1 MNEEAKKAVEDLKS
15 SVIETVTPAV
25 TEDVVKRLMEELP
38 LRKDLFGAGNSADA
52 EKREQKQA
60 AAGALQKLGKGE
72 VKALTAGG
80 STSGTELV
88 PTYVTSEI
96 VRVAEQNGLTRR
108 FGRKIP
114 MQGAKV
120 NFPTADSVTAY
131 RVNEGSKVTSSQ
143 PTTGT
148 LAMSS
153 KTVGVL
159 IPFSR
164 KLLQNATV
172 QTVDMLN
179 MLAGEALAKLEDKW
193 ALLGLTS
200 GEGVLQHASV
210 PGVTMSTG
218 NTTYAKATPE
228 HLLDVI
234 DKVDDNVVLNPQNSL
249 RWILSLSMLN
259 AFRKQRA
266 AVGADLQG
274 FLFQGFA
281 GQTPP
286 TMWDIPYSLSPIM
299 PKTSDVSQTSTKFMA
314 LVDFAN
320 IYLGDDQQYSL
331 EISEQ
336 ATITDT
342 DGSTLINL
350 FEQNMVA
357 LKVTGEIDIQLA
369 NPSKAFAYLKTSAS

>member
-1 MNEEAKKAVEDLKS
+1 MNDETKQVVDEIKS

-25 TEDVVKRLMEELP
+25 TEDVVKRLKEELP

-52 EKREQKQA
+52 ELKEQKDA
-60 AAGALQKLGKGE
+60 AVEALKKIGNGQI
-72 VKALTAGG
+72 KALTAGG

-88 PTYVTSEI
+88 PTYVTGEI
-96 VRVAEQNGLTRR
+96 VRVAEQNGLVRR
-108 FGRKIP
+108 YARKIP
-114 MQGAKV
+114 MQGNKV

-131 RVNEGSKVTSSQ
+131 RVNEGSKITSSE

-148 LAMSS
+148 LPLSS
-153 KTVGVL
+153 KTVGVI

-172 QTVDMLN
+172 STVDMLN
-179 MLAGEALAKLEDKW
+179 MLAGQALAKLEDQW
-193 ALLGLTS
+193 GLLGLTA

-210 PGVTMSTG
+210 PGVTLGSG
-218 NTTYAKATPE
+218 DTTYAKATPE
-228 HLLDVI
+228 DLLDVI
-234 DKVDDNVVLNPQNSL
+234 DKVDDNVILNPQNSL
-249 RWILSLSMLN
+249 RWVLSLSMLN

-281 GQTPP
+281 GSTPA

-299 PKTSDVSQTSTKFMA
+299 PKTTDGSQNNKKFMG

-320 IYLGDDQQYSL
+320 IYFGDDQTYSL

-342 DGSTLINL
+342 DGNTLINL

-357 LKVTGEIDIQLA
+357 IKVTGEIDIQLA
-369 NPSKAFAYLKTSAS
+369 NPDKAFAYLKTSNT